1 MTQIVEDV
9 NFVPGAKYTL
19 SWKGGTPQ
27 VLTAPASGHWTLPNI
42 PITATEIQ
50 LELGEV
56 ATPFERRSYGQE
68 LALCERYYQQSWTG
82 DAAAALATDGDS
94 VTCALSNTSGQIVGT
109 AFLRSTMRATPNI
122 LEKGS
127 GASAA
132 GWVLMNGSGTPSA
145 KTGILTG
152 KGDRRTIK
160 VQVPVGGVTAGQSYA
175 LIGNWIAD
183 AEL

>member
-9 NFVPGAKYTL
+9 NVVHGAKYTL

-42 PITATEIQ
+42 PITATEVQ

-68 LALCERYYQQSWTG
+68 LALCQRYFQSREGHMESSKASPAVTQ
-82 DAAAALATDGDS
+82 AASLFIFTTQKMRTTPTAVTYDS
-94 VTCALSNTSGQIVGT
+94 A
-109 AFLRSTMRATPNI
+109 
-122 LEKGS
+122 
-127 GASAA
+127 
-132 GWVLMNGSGTPSA
+132 GTPR
-145 KTGILTG
+145 KITT
-152 KGDRRTIK
+152 TIGSTNYPGQDVTVPLVSVDGLNIYKLDTVNISSLFVNK
-160 VQVPVGGVTAGQSYA
+160 VEFS
-175 LIGNWIAD
+175 